1 MLTDNNSFMFDS
13 FALMSAVN
21 MDIFQNFAVVASFD
35 TQAWQEFIDETKDYE
50 RTQPQTLI
58 INSHVN
64 VDNHVN
70 HVQHENHNDHSNTSA
85 VHTDTVT
92 HTNNSSHNNSYGEHL
107 DYSSIHTNQPE
118 QWFDLHGN
126 VPGYHSNYVIFSHVN
141 FSMPHTN
148 AHTDMFVMPHINID
162 SFHINGPIH
171 TDTPVHDN
179 ATPHT
184 DNTTPHSNTTPH
196 GNSSPHDNTGAH
208 NDTGFDHQ
216 NYIPSKPALFDMTPD
231 KRIAGTVTIGL
242 YSYDKNADGSGSQ
255 SQASKEARYD
265 LFIRKTKKSDGT
277 ADVSGWR
284 TLLNNSLQ
292 DANAGKTY
300 DLNTIDPLGTGNT
313 NPAATEGYYE
323 LKAVARNIPINGVTF
338 NSQEQVL
345 QVIIQQNQKP
355 EVSVSNGDEVINFT
369 FSKFG
374 RLSPDG
380 TTYNDYGPSLYS
392 DPYSEQQNK
401 YSGIFVVVRM
411 KDADSANWQKGKAY
425 LKDSGGNVIT
435 ETDIIWSELPSD
447 TGSGITASDNI
458 EKKGYVFFSKDS
470 LPDDTITQDAV
481 IRIEVADYYDAAC
494 TQPTG
499 DVTVRETV
507 SAADSTILYVDID
520 TQAQAAIQHFTDR
533 ITGANNWLDA
543 DVAVGKLTEEEAN
556 ELNTY
561 FPNSEVVCKFEI
573 NPSGNT
579 YQKYKVNFNANIDNT
594 GEIGIDYI
602 RLVKVDIGTN
612 STYSE
617 NPPINQSSNSYTLN
631 FEISNPQ
638 DKTVAAYIKYRFK
651 NNVSDS
657 VIKQFT
663 SRVAIT
669 PVRSDGTDGTT
680 VNSTNIIRFRNTD
693 VQYR

>member
-1 MLTDNNSFMFDS
+1 MLTYNNSFMFDS
-13 FALMSAVN
+13 FALMTAVN

-35 TQAWQEFIDETKDYE
+35 TQAWQDFIDETREYE

-58 INSHVN
+58 INTHVN

-70 HVQHENHNDHSNTSA
+70 HIQHENTSSHSNTGG
-85 VHTDTVT
+85 VHTNATP
-92 HTNNSSHNNSYGEHL
+92 HTDNIVHNN
-107 DYSSIHTNQPE
+107 N
-118 QWFDLHGN
+118 FDT
-126 VPGYHSNYVIFSHVN
+126 HSNYTIPHFNLPASHLNMHFNSGFSWMGNHSNTHYDTV
-141 FSMPHTN
+141 FSPHQN
-148 AHTDMFVMPHINID
+148 VPRDHA
-162 SFHINGPIH
+162 NGPIH
-171 TDTPVHDN
+171 TDKPNHN
-179 ATPHT
+179 NETPHT
-184 DNTTPHSNTTPH
+184 NNTTPHSNTTPH
-196 GNSSPHDNTGAH
+196 NNSSPHDNTGAH

-216 NYIPSKPALFDMTPD
+216 NYVPSKPALFDMSPD
-231 KRIAGTVTIGL
+231 KRLSGTVTIGM
-242 YSYDKNADGSGSQ
+242 YSYDRNADGSGSQ
-255 SQASKEARYD
+255 SQASKEVRYD

-345 QVIIQQNQKP
+345 QVIIQQNQEP
-355 EVSVSNGDEVINFT
+355 EVSVSNGDEVISFT
-369 FSKFG
+369 FSKLG

-380 TTYNDYGPSLYS
+380 MTYSDYSPSLYS
-392 DPYSEQQNK
+392 DPYSAQQNK

-411 KDADSANWQKGKAY
+411 KDADMANWQKGKAY
-425 LKDSGGNVIT
+425 LKDSGGNVIA
-435 ETDIIWSELPSD
+435 ETDIMWSELPSD
-447 TGSGITASDNI
+447 AGSVITASDNI
-458 EKKGYVFFSKDS
+458 EKKGYVFLSKDS
-470 LPDDTITQDAV
+470 LPDDTIIQDAV

-499 DVTVRETV
+499 DVTVRETI
-507 SAADSTILYVDID
+507 SKTDSTILYVDID
-520 TQAQAAIQHFTDR
+520 TEAKAEIQHFTDR
-533 ITGANNWLDA
+533 VTGANNWLDA
-543 DVAVGKLTEEEAN
+543 DIAAGKLTEEEAN

-573 NPSGNT
+573 NPSGST

-594 GEIGIDYI
+594 SEIGIDYI
-602 RLVKVDIGTN
+602 KLVKVDIGSN
-612 STYSE
+612 STHSE
-617 NPPINQSSNSYTLN
+617 NPPINQSLNSYTLD

-638 DKTVAAYIKYRFK
+638 DKTVTAYIKYKFR

-663 SRVAIT
+663 SRIAVT
-669 PVRSDGTDGTT
+669 PVRSDGTDDTT